1 MATLLR
7 SKNMEELMPML
18 DIPVIE
24 DFDTPTF
31 IVGTSFLFGAVSDAL
46 RSAENIIGFTL
57 VAFFLSSFFLSSF
70 FFFSDF
76 FSSFFSSDFDS
87 DFDSLLLS
95 EEELPLLVSE
105 EEEDE
110 EDDDSPPPL
119 A

>member
-1 MATLLR
+1 
-7 SKNMEELMPML
+7 MEELMPML

-57 VAFFLSSFFLSSF
+57 AAFFLSSFFLSSF
-70 FFFSDF
+70 FFSSDF
-76 FSSFFSSDFDS
+76 FSSDFAS

-105 EEEDE
+105 EEED
-110 EDDDSPPPL
+110 DDSPPPL